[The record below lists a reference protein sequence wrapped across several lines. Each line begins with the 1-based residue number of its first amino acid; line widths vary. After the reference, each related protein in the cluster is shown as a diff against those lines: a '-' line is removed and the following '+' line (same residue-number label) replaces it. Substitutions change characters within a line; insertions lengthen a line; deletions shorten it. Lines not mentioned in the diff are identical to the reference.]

1 MKLPQFFEDGKPRWE
16 ELDALCAQAGRR
28 AENLGAERLRRF
40 VELYRS
46 TSADLAMAR
55 RLFPGDPVVASLER
69 LVLRARGILFDRSGR
84 RESVASFF
92 GSTYWQLIAERSKQM
107 WLAAATLLI
116 PALLGFVWALND
128 PAQVSSVM
136 PPDFLWVTE
145 AETTDQGYG
154 TAGLVG
160 FSTYVMQNN
169 IRVALLAFV
178 LGITWGV
185 LTGFVVVQ
193 NGLILG
199 ALGGLAFGAGNGEIF
214 TAAVAAHG
222 VLELSCI
229 IVGAGTG
236 FSIAR
241 AMLKPGTM
249 TRLESLGAEAR
260 PAGLIALGT
269 IPWLVLAGLVE
280 GFVSRTGT
288 PWFPSLIIGIAIGG
302 GFWFLVWYAGK
313 RPLAEG
319 PSGSLQPGLGF
330 GSQIG
335 SDASSGEGNERR
347 FDDLGSPVS

>member
-1 MKLPQFFEDGKPRWE
+1 MKLAQFLEDGKPRWE
-16 ELDALCAQAGRR
+16 ELDALCSQAGRR
-28 AENLGAERLRRF
+28 AEKLGAERLRRF
-40 VELYRS
+40 IDLYRS
-46 TSADLAMAR
+46 TSADLAIAK
-55 RLFPGDPVVASLER
+55 RLFPRDPVVASLER

-84 RESVASFF
+84 RESITSFF
-92 GSTYWQLIAERSKQM
+92 GNTYWQLIAQRSREM
-107 WLAAATLLI
+107 WLAAAMLLI
-116 PALLGFVWALND
+116 PAALGFVWAWND

-136 PPDFLWVTE
+136 PPEFLWVTE
-145 AETTDQGYG
+145 AETTNQGYG

-185 LTGFVVVQ
+185 LTGFLVVQ

-199 ALGGLAFGAGNGEIF
+199 ALAGLAFGSGNGEIF

-222 VLELSCI
+222 ILELSCI
-229 IVGAGTG
+229 VVGAGTG
-236 FSIAR
+236 FSLAR
-241 AMLKPGTM
+241 AMLKPGKL
-249 TRLESLGAEAR
+249 TRLESLGVEAR

-288 PWFPSLIIGIAIGG
+288 LWLPALVIGVVIGG
-302 GFWFLVWYAGK
+302 GFWFLVWFAGA
-313 RPLAEG
+313 RAVPTDPARA
-319 PSGSLQPGLGF
+319 LQPGVGF

-335 SDASSGEGNERR
+335 SNATSGEGRQRSLDNV
-347 FDDLGSPVS
+347 DSPVG